1 MRTKYKQWAVDYV
14 DEHPEIA
21 LQKIDINSPFFQEKP
36 VIFEI
41 GSGKG
46 DFVAAISLAHP
57 EYNYLAVEKVKTV
70 AGMMCK
76 KLVEQ
81 GNKNVMVFPWSVE
94 LLFESFD
101 EGFVHSIYLNFSDP
115 WPKKKHEKRRLTFI
129 TFLEEY
135 YRILRKG
142 GRLYFKS
149 DNDSLYEYTK
159 EEIKLTKFKVISDE
173 ENYQFDSE
181 TDFITEYENKF
192 RAIGKSIHRIIL
204 EKQE

>member
-14 DEHPEIA
+14 NEHPEIA
-21 LQKIDINSPFFQEKP
+21 LEKIDINSEFFLKKP

-46 DFVAAISLAHP
+46 DFIAAISLAHP
-57 EYNYLAVEKVKTV
+57 EFNYLGIERVKTV

-81 GNKNVMVFPWSVE
+81 GNDNVKVFPWNVE
-94 LLFESFD
+94 LLFDQVD

-115 WPKKKHEKRRLTFI
+115 WPKKKHEKRRLTYI
-129 TFLEEY
+129 SFLNEY
-135 YRILRKG
+135 YRILREG
-142 GRLYFKS
+142 GRLYFKT
-149 DNDSLYEYTK
+149 DNDFLYNYTR
-159 EEIKLTKFKVISDE
+159 EEFQLTKFKVISDE
-173 ENYQFDSE
+173 ADYKFDSE

-192 RAIGKSIHRIIL
+192 RSVGKSIHRIIL
-204 EKQE
+204 EK

>member
-21 LQKIDINSPFFQEKP
+21 LQKFEQNDNFFQEKP

-46 DFVAAISLAHP
+46 DFIAAISLAHP
-57 EYNYLAVEKVKTV
+57 EYNYLAIEKVKTV
-70 AGMMCK
+70 AGMMCR

-81 GNKNVMVFPWSVE
+81 GNTNVKVFPWSTE
-94 LLFESFD
+94 LIFESVD

-129 TFLEEY
+129 SFLEQY

-142 GRLYFKS
+142 GRLYFKT
-149 DNDSLYEYTK
+149 DNDELYLYTK
-159 EEIKLTKFKVISDE
+159 DEIQLTKFKVVSDE
-173 ENYQFDSE
+173 ENYNFSSSGYLHC
-181 TDFITEYENKF
+181 T
-192 RAIGKSIHRIIL
+192 
-204 EKQE
+204 

>member
-21 LQKIDINSPFFQEKP
+21 LQKIDINTPFFKEKP

-57 EYNYLAVEKVKTV
+57 EYNYLAIEKVKTV

-94 LLFESFD
+94 LLFESFED
-101 EGFVHSIYLNFSDP
+101 GFAHSIYLNFSDP

-129 TFLEEY
+129 TFLEQY

-173 ENYQFDSE
+173 ENYQFDAE

-192 RAIGKSIHRIIL
+192 RSVGKSIHRIIL
-204 EKQE
+204 EK

>member
-21 LQKIDINSPFFQEKP
+21 IQKFDINSDFFREKP

-46 DFVAAISLAHP
+46 DFIAAISLAHP
-57 EYNYLAVEKVKTV
+57 EYNYLAIERVKTV
-70 AGMMCK
+70 AGMMCR

-81 GNKNVMVFPWSVE
+81 GNKNVKVFPWNAE
-94 LLFESFD
+94 LIFD
-101 EGFVHSIYLNFSDP
+101 EIKEGFVHAIYLNFSDP

-129 TFLEEY
+129 TFLEQY

-149 DNDSLYEYTK
+149 DNDELYFYTK
-159 EEIKLTKFKVISDE
+159 EEIKLTKFKVVSDE
-173 ENYQFDSE
+173 ENYEFDPE

-192 RAIGKSIHRIIL
+192 RSVGKSIHRIIL
-204 EKQE
+204 EK

>member
-21 LQKIDINSPFFQEKP
+21 LQKFDINSNFFAEKP

-46 DFVAAISLAHP
+46 EFIAAISLAHP
-57 EYNYLAVEKVKTV
+57 EYNYLAIERVKTV

-81 GNKNVMVFPWSVE
+81 GNSNVRVFPWNAE
-94 LLFESFD
+94 LIFD
-101 EGFVHSIYLNFSDP
+101 EIKEGFVHSIYLNFSDP
-115 WPKKKHEKRRLTFI
+115 WPKKKHEKRRLTYI
-129 TFLEEY
+129 SFLNQY
-135 YRILRKG
+135 YRILKNG
-142 GRLYFKS
+142 GRLYFKT
-149 DNDSLYEYTK
+149 DNDSLYEYTRG
-159 EEIKLTKFKVISDE
+159 EIKLTQFKIISDE
-173 ENYQFDSE
+173 EDYKFDSE

-192 RAIGKSIHRIIL
+192 RSIGKSIHRIIL
-204 EKQE
+204 EK

>member
-21 LQKIDINSPFFQEKP
+21 LQKIDINTPFFKEKP

-57 EYNYLAVEKVKTV
+57 EYNYLAIEKVKTV

-94 LLFESFD
+94 LLFESFED
-101 EGFVHSIYLNFSDP
+101 GFAHSIYLNFSDP

-129 TFLEEY
+129 TFLEQY

-173 ENYQFDSE
+173 ENYQFDAE

-192 RAIGKSIHRIIL
+192 RTVGKSIQRIIL
-204 EKQE
+204 EK

>member
-21 LQKIDINSPFFQEKP
+21 IQKLDINSDFFHEKP

-41 GSGKG
+41 GAGKG
-46 DFVAAISLAHP
+46 DFIAAISLAHP
-57 EYNYLAVEKVKTV
+57 EYNYLAIERVKTV

-81 GNKNVMVFPWSVE
+81 GNKNVMVFPWNAE
-94 LLFESFD
+94 LIFD
-101 EGFVHSIYLNFSDP
+101 EIKEGFVHSIYVNHADP
-115 WPKKKHEKRRLTFI
+115 WPKARHEKRRLTYI
-129 TFLEEY
+129 TFLEQY

-149 DNDSLYEYTK
+149 DNDGLYEYTK

-173 ENYQFDSE
+173 EDYQFDAE

-192 RAIGKSIHRIIL
+192 RSVGKSIHRIIL
-204 EKQE
+204 EK